1 MARRYENLGVLLLV
15 SLGCL
20 LLVGVRSSETTTVV
34 ASGFQEDRVSRGS
47 DVKGPNL
54 SFSDEDEAKAYE
66 KFSKIATVQGRVF
79 ENLKNVELFSKLEHG
94 VWDVESNLYLEG
106 NGLRI
111 LDIHIDE
118 IPPGEHNVNHRGP
131 NEAAKYVLSGRGYMH
146 VQAIGGE
153 EERVEL
159 KEGSLVAVPRYS
171 WHYSVNTDPDRPLR
185 MFAVTAG
192 QLVNH
197 VGTDRPADPENDRY
211 AREAKKRLM
220 KK

>member
-1 MARRYENLGVLLLV
+1 MVQRYENLGVLLLV

-20 LLVGVRSSETTTVV
+20 LLVDGRSSETVTVE
-34 ASGFQEDRVSRGS
+34 AAGFQKDRVGRAS

-54 SFSDEDEAKAYE
+54 SFSDEKEEQAYG
-66 KFSKIATVQGRVF
+66 KFSKVASVQGRVF
-79 ENLKNVELFSKLEHG
+79 ENLKDVKLFSKLEYG

-106 NGLRI
+106 DGLRI

-131 NEAAKYVLSGRGYMH
+131 NEAAKYVLSGQGYMLL
-146 VQAIGGE
+146 QALGGE
-153 EERVEL
+153 EERIEL

-171 WHYSVNTDPDRPLR
+171 WHYSFNTDPDRPLR
-185 MFAVTAG
+185 MFAVTPG
-192 QLVNH
+192 QLIHH
-197 VGTDRPADPENDRY
+197 VGTDRPVDPDNDRY
-211 AREAKKRLM
+211 AREAKERLM